1 MRPFERCPQ
10 NYGMTERNEFAPQ
23 VHARTPKTDELLRR
37 VGRNLVVFQ
46 QIEYLLKHLT
56 THSAVAGP
64 IHRIPEIIQAR
75 AAVAGRKTMGT
86 LAGDL
91 LENVLGAPPDAQPPA
106 EIDQPWACL
115 GSSIDSNAEWV
126 DNLDRELRA
135 LVYARNELIHHFLPR
150 WESAIDGDA
159 DDSLAYLDA
168 QWDEAKRMLER
179 LYLWTRSMDIVRMQA
194 AEFWASPEAEQQ
206 IELAFLRSS
215 PLAVMLGEI
224 AMQTAREDGWTL
236 LSAAGQSIKQSAPL
250 ELQKLRARFG
260 HANLKGVLLAT
271 GVFDVVDEP
280 TPGGGTRT
288 IYRINER
295 YELRSL

>member
-1 MRPFERCPQ
+1 
-10 NYGMTERNEFAPQ
+10 MTVRDEFAPQ
-23 VHARTPKTDELLRR
+23 VHARTPETDELLRR

-46 QIEYLLKHLT
+46 QIEYLLKHLI

-64 IHRIPEIIQAR
+64 AHRIPEILQRR
-75 AAVAGRKTMGT
+75 AAVVGRQTMGT
-86 LAGDL
+86 LSGDL
-91 LENVLGAPPDAQPPA
+91 LENVLGIPAEAEPPA
-106 EIDQPWACL
+106 EIDQPWVGL
-115 GSSIDSNAEWV
+115 SSTIEATAEWV
-126 DNLDRELRA
+126 DCHDREMRV
-135 LVYARNELIHHFLPR
+135 LVDARNELVHCFLPR
-150 WESAIDGDA
+150 WQSAIDGNA
-159 DDSLAYLDA
+159 GDSLAYLDA
-168 QWDEAKRMLER
+168 QWEEAKRLLDR
-179 LYLWTRSMDIVRMQA
+179 LYRWARSMDIGRKQA

-206 IELAFLRSS
+206 IELAYLRSS
-215 PLAVMLGEI
+215 PLAVMLGEV

-271 GVFDVVDEP
+271 GVFDVADEP